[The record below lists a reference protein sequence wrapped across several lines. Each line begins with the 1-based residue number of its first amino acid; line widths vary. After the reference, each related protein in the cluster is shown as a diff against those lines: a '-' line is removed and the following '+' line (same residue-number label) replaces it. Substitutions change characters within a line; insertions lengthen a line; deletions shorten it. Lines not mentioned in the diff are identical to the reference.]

1 MSNAPQG
8 PGWWQASDGNWYPP
22 QQTASYAPPPPPAP
36 SGPPGY
42 PAGGPPAAPP
52 GSPPWSAPAIYPQYP
67 APAGQTGGVA
77 NFPPAAWLL
86 FAGVAIDLLSGLLPT
101 WTVSAD
107 GETRNIGTTA
117 GDWVWDLVGDGV
129 VAVLIWATFAGPRM
143 RLGTLIALTV
153 LTGLA
158 VIGTIGGWTF
168 LVPSSGS
175 PAAGLF
181 VSTAGSALLVAGII
195 MAWNS
200 RSKAQPQPY

>member
-1 MSNAPQG
+1 MTNAPQG

-22 QQTASYAPPPPPAP
+22 AQSASYAPPPAP

-42 PAGGPPAAPP
+42 PAGGPPAAP
-52 GSPPWSAPAIYPQYP
+52 SWSAPAAYPQYP
-67 APAGQTGGVA
+67 APGSRTGGVA
-77 NFPPAAWLL
+77 NFPLAAWLL
-86 FAGVAIDLLSGLLPT
+86 FAGLAIDLLSGLLPQ

-107 GETRNIGTTA
+107 GETHNIGSTG

-129 VAVLIWATFAGPRM
+129 MALLVWATFAGPRM

-153 LTGLA
+153 LTGIG

-181 VSTAGSALLVAGII
+181 VSTAGSTLLVAGII
-195 MAWNS
+195 MAWTS
-200 RSKAQPQPY
+200 RSKPQPQPY